1 MAITDLD
8 YAILITYRNYAKAKG
23 YSPDIGTVA
32 HKLSRVKS
40 HIHGRLVQLQA
51 AGLMTHVPYTART
64 WRLTWEGEKMVK
76 EG

>member
-1 MAITDLD
+1 MSDLD
-8 YAILITYRNYAKAKG
+8 YAILITYRNYARVKG

-51 AGLMTHVPYTART
+51 AGLMTHAPYTART
-64 WRLTWEGEKMVK
+64 WRLTKAGEKMVR
-76 EG
+76 E